1 MTEILLIGLGASL
14 GAALR
19 WILTLTWKKMG
30 PIWLAN
36 RNFIH

>member
-14 GAALR
+14 GGSLALD
-19 WILTLTWKKMG
+19 LDADLEKMG

>member
-1 MTEILLIGLGASL
+1 MTEMLLIGLGASL
-14 GAALR
+14 GQPCAGADADLE
-19 WILTLTWKKMG
+19 KMG